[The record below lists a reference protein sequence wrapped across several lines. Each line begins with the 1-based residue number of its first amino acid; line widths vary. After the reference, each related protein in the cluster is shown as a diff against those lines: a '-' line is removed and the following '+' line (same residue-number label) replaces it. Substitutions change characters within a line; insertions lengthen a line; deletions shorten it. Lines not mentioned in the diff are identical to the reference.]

1 MTSAPPAPK
10 SEAHRRI
17 AQLVAE
23 HGIVWVE
30 KTKLKLGENAVRAWL
45 REGRSPQKRIRER
58 VATVLDIA
66 VELWDLPAG
75 AEDPHL
81 VRTSTQRASSDVEK
95 PDTAPAA
102 PPSPPATPPPDA
114 SDARANVEATLR
126 ILRMRLEGLSPE
138 KIDAL
143 AKVCNAITASSRL
156 LARLSGQLDV
166 TEAQILRS
174 DAWKKLVRLVRD
186 VLEAFPDAAKA
197 LDKAI
202 AEYEAG
208 A

>member
-1 MTSAPPAPK
+1 MTSLPTPP

-17 AQLVAE
+17 AALVAE
-23 HGIVWVE
+23 HGYAWVDR
-30 KTKLKLGENAVRAWL
+30 KLGRGEGTAKAWL
-45 REGRSPQKRIRER
+45 TKGRKPQARIRQG
-58 VATVLDIA
+58 VAEALGLA
-66 VELWDLPAG
+66 PELWDAPPAVG
-75 AEDPHL
+75 SGHP
-81 VRTSTQRASSDVEK
+81 VSTSTQRASSEVEK
-95 PDTAPAA
+95 GEAMAPGA
-102 PPSPPATPPPDA
+102 PLPEAEPPADA

-126 ILRMRLEGLSPE
+126 ILRMRLAALPAD

>member
-1 MTSAPPAPK
+1 MTSPPPPA

-17 AQLVAE
+17 AALVAE
-23 HGIVWVE
+23 HGYAWVDR
-30 KTKLKLGENAVRAWL
+30 KLGRGEGTAKAWL
-45 REGRSPQKRIRER
+45 TKGRKPQARIRQG
-58 VATVLDIA
+58 VAEALGLA
-66 VELWDLPAG
+66 PELWDAPPAAG
-75 AEDPHL
+75 SGHQ
-81 VRTSTQRASSDVEK
+81 VSTSTQRASAEVGKGEAM
-95 PDTAPAA
+95 APGA
-102 PPSPPATPPPDA
+102 PLPEAEPPADA

-126 ILRMRLEGLSPE
+126 ILRMRLAALPAAE

-208 A
+208 N